1 MTLPSIPEAIASCG
15 VSHDEGLNLLQDR
28 GIISDLCITVDDVA
42 TQDAER
48 AVRWLMVE
56 FGKSMV

>member
-1 MTLPSIPEAIASCG
+1 MTLPSLPEAFTSCG
-15 VSHDEGLNLLQDR
+15 MSDNEGLNLLQDR
-28 GIISDLCITVDDVA
+28 GVISDLCVTVEDVA

>member
-1 MTLPSIPEAIASCG
+1 MTLPSLPEAFTSCG
-15 VSHDEGLNLLQDR
+15 TSDNEGLNLLQDR
-28 GIISDLCITVDDVA
+28 GVISDLCVTVEDVA

>member
-1 MTLPSIPEAIASCG
+1 MS
-15 VSHDEGLNLLQDR
+15 DNEGLNLLQDR
-28 GIISDLCITVDDVA
+28 GVISDLCVTVEDVA